1 MATTPI
7 SELLATVE
15 LVRSM
20 KASLDDVLTV
30 MENFGQRLEEIERLL
45 DINPKKPGA

>member
-7 SELLATVE
+7 SDLLATVE

-20 KASLDDVLTV
+20 KASLDDSLTV
-30 MENFGQRLEEIERLL
+30 MESFGERLEEIERLL
-45 DINPKKPGA
+45 EITPKKP